1 MLSLLPAAAEDL
13 VRPSQQCSLAELF
26 FTVFLESR
34 APSPVTYKNFK
45 PMVIVSV
52 CFSNNLPISGL
63 QQHIFISLHFCSLH
77 VQQGSPWAW
86 IKASAGLHHFCG
98 SGGESISCLFN
109 LLDKKKKKVSPTVVS
124 DSLRSH
130 GLYPALP
137 LCPWNS
143 QASRNCLHPLVHSL
157 LHPLSDQQCYR
168 PPDIIQ
174 SHISLSRQS

>member
-13 VRPSQQCSLAELF
+13 VRPSQQCFLAELF

-63 QQHIFISLHFCSLH
+63 KQHIFISLHFCSLH

-98 SGGESISCLFN
+98 SGGESVSCLFN
-109 LLDKKKKKVSPTVVS
+109 LLDEKKRK
-124 DSLRSH
+124 SH
-130 GLYPALP
+130 
-137 LCPWNS
+137 
-143 QASRNCLHPLVHSL
+143 SRV
-157 LHPLSDQQCYR
+157 
-168 PPDIIQ
+168 
-174 SHISLSRQS
+174 